1 MKKTL
6 ILLSVLVIA
15 LAFGTAYAKD
25 MSAGE
30 YNAIT
35 VFEKVPVP
43 SHDLGP
49 GLALGNAITAF
60 DIRRV
65 QYTGSE
71 GSAAGGLRSNEP
83 SMEWHNGITVF

>member
-15 LAFGTAYAKD
+15 LTFGTAYAKD

-35 VFEKVPVP
+35 VFDKVPVP
-43 SHDLGP
+43 SHDLGS
-49 GLALGNAITAF
+49 GLALGNEITAF
-60 DIRRV
+60 DIRPV
-65 QYTGSE
+65 KYTENE
-71 GSAAGGLRSNEP
+71 GSAAGGLRSTEP
-83 SMEWHNGITVF
+83 SMEWGNGITVF